1 MRKVRQLFIKF
12 ETNYINI
19 LSQVYMSVLQLL
31 NSSDQRSD
39 HFIIILTSNYWFE
52 KENLYE
58 RYLNYGLFVQIG
70 WSTQTINENQI
81 VLVSPNK
88 MFNFYYIDIA
98 IYVTRM
104 HSAALLPERDR
115 VNYYDNDTLHP
126 CYTQSFS
133 YDYYLEHSINFCNAY
148 SVSRL
153 RLSVF

>member
-1 MRKVRQLFIKF
+1 MKG
-12 ETNYINI
+12 T
-19 LSQVYMSVLQLL
+19 
-31 NSSDQRSD
+31 
-39 HFIIILTSNYWFE
+39 
-52 KENLYE
+52 
-58 RYLNYGLFVQIG
+58 YLNYGLFVQIG
-70 WSTQTINENQI
+70 WSTQTINENKI

-115 VNYYDNDTLHP
+115 VNYDDNDTLHP

-153 RLSVF
+153 RLSILIRKIWGYIRFNILLLLALLWHPQQ